1 MEKKNVCNLLLFFIP
16 PKIFIPAK
24 RTEFVK
30 CMYEINDNVT
40 KSVENV
46 IIKSH

>member
-24 RTEFVK
+24 RTQFVK
-30 CMYEINDNVT
+30 CMYEINGNVT
-40 KSVENV
+40 KSEVKD

>member
-1 MEKKNVCNLLLFFIP
+1 MQFTVIFYTIKVFIP
-16 PKIFIPAK
+16 EK